1 MTAMQSSGPTSAAA
15 RRALRVTV
23 LAGGPSAERAVSLDS
38 GRAVAEA
45 LRRRG
50 HAVRLADIGPD
61 DLSALDHAAD
71 VVFPALHG
79 PFGEDGQVQRI
90 LEQRGIRFVG
100 SGSRASAL
108 AMDKVAAKKVAAEL
122 GVLTAEYE
130 VVCAGQTPTLP
141 VPVVVKPVDQGSS
154 VGTAIV
160 KDPGELPAAAAAVC
174 VEFGRAL
181 VERFIQGD
189 EVTVGVIDG
198 VALPPICIRAKRGFY
213 DYEAKYRD
221 ERTEYLFEAGL
232 APEVLAR
239 AAQQSLRLFV
249 AMGCRHLGRV
259 DWIVDA
265 DGRAWFL
272 ELNTIPGFTSHS
284 LTPMAAARAGIPF
297 DELVE
302 RLVYLAHEG
311 AHG

>member
-1 MTAMQSSGPTSAAA
+1 MQSSGPTSAAA